1 MLVNYENYEQQP
13 VQKNNYLL
21 LIINHTII
29 LYSASLVLSGKEQF
43 KVIIYVVAFFMK
55 GQPPHT
61 KYS

>member
-1 MLVNYENYEQQP
+1 MLVNYEQQP

-43 KVIIYVVAFFMK
+43 KVIIYIVVFFMK